1 MANDFQIKTLKVTTT
16 ETDVVP
22 VYTTGEVTVH
32 AIFIANIVAT
42 DQWITLAIYD
52 GAGTAAENRQA
63 YLLFQTLVPSKTTM
77 VIEKPINLD
86 TSTTTSEQRRIR
98 AVANSAGV
106 IEITASVL
114 VIT

>member
-1 MANDFQIKTLKVTTT
+1 MANDFQTKTLKVTTT
-16 ETDVVP
+16 ETDIVP

-52 GAGTAAENRQA
+52 GAGTDEVNRQA
-63 YLLFQTLVPSKTTM
+63 YILFQTLIPSKNTM
-77 VIEKPINLD
+77 LIEKPINLD
-86 TSTTTSEQRRIR
+86 TSITTTSQRRIR
-98 AVANSAGV
+98 AIAQSNAS